1 MAAQSL
7 PVACQADVQPGEP
20 MTDVLGDTMSVPSRL
35 GVTAGVEDGEFRLQ
49 LRPQAPVLRHGAVR
63 ASVIAFMIDVAA
75 GIVIDDEPD
84 AWLLT
89 SDMSVRMRPLAAPDW
104 VGTRSAIL
112 RRGRRSATAVV
123 DVVDEA
129 GHPVATGAIGFATV
143 PRRDTDPPK
152 PPMPPERISSMF
164 SAANVL
170 TRPLREEVG
179 LTVLDPTAGT
189 VQMEVTADL
198 RNPAGT
204 LQGAMVALV
213 AEVAAEELASTRF
226 DLPAVVVDLDLRYLA
241 QTGAGPVRTRSE
253 LLGDGPQ
260 APIRVEIFDVS
271 SDRLTT
277 LVYAR
282 TAVIPT

>member
-1 MAAQSL
+1 
-7 PVACQADVQPGEP
+7 
-20 MTDVLGDTMSVPSRL
+20 
-35 GVTAGVEDGEFRLQ
+35 
-49 LRPQAPVLRHGAVR
+49 
-63 ASVIAFMIDVAA
+63 
-75 GIVIDDEPD
+75 
-84 AWLLT
+84 
-89 SDMSVRMRPLAAPDW
+89 MRPLAAPDW

-129 GHPVATGAIGFATV
+129 GHPVATGAIGFARV

-170 TRPLREEVG
+170 TRPLRDEVG